1 MGNVETKQPIAT
13 DVVARPRRGRPPKA
27 LIASKKK
34 GGRET
39 RGRPPGEAA
48 RLQEFRARLLGT
60 TGEKVIET
68 LIRKA
73 LNDEDKDQ
81 FAALKFCAERI
92 LPMSAFE
99 AKQGEKPP
107 QVVVNISGLTDV
119 NVSSAESLDDGVI
132 DV

>member
-1 MGNVETKQPIAT
+1 MGNVETKEQTT
-13 DVVARPRRGRPPKA
+13 DVVVKPRKGRPPKA

-119 NVSSAESLDDGVI
+119 NVTATENPDDGVI